1 MKAKKSYMR
10 ALREMKAAIEMF
22 NLGFIS
28 AGERDLK
35 IKRERVSIGLKRA
48 QK

>member
-1 MKAKKSYMR
+1 MKTKKTYVR
-10 ALREMKAAIEMF
+10 ALREIRAAVELF
-22 NLGFIS
+22 DLGVIS
-28 AGERDLK
+28 AEERDLK